1 MHQQAAWPGMEGFY
15 FCFFLM
21 WLTVRGGREVGGI
34 LNKIAT
40 HVDDK
45 GRIKGPA
52 VLL

>member
-1 MHQQAAWPGMEGFY
+1 
-15 FCFFLM
+15 M
-21 WLTVRGGREVGGI
+21 WLTVRGGGGI